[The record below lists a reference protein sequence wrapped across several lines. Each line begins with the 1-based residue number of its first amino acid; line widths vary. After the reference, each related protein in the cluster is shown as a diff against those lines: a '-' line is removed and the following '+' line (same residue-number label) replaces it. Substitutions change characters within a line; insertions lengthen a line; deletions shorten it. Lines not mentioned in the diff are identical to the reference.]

1 MQNGEKKMLNRKTLI
16 NELTKYELQWFM
28 DQEDDK
34 LLAET
39 TEFFANGGFVN
50 WSDDDLVKKY
60 ELFIMEGADHA

>member
-1 MQNGEKKMLNRKTLI
+1 MLNRKTLI
-16 NELTKYELQWFM
+16 NELTKYELKWFM

-50 WSDDDLVKKY
+50 WSDADLVKKY